1 VTENAN
7 IPTNQPV
14 LPTDEGSSKQ
24 FDARFIVLKLGFAA
38 FFVVIAGR
46 LTHVQVLESGK
57 YKEKARRQYEQ
68 TVVLPAVR
76 GNFYDRN
83 ENVLVSNSRLVSLA
97 ADPKVVDENANEI
110 AEKFSAVFGKPR
122 SFYLSKLNST
132 MSSGSPKRFVW
143 LERRAQP
150 ELVKQLEPSKLPGI
164 VQVIEPKRLYHY
176 DHVAGTLVG
185 FTDVDNKGIS
195 GLEFQY
201 DEYLKGKNGSVVM
214 QRDGL
219 GRARPSIDY
228 PRVEPHDGLNIVL
241 TIDLGYQSIV
251 EEELKKGVERYKA
264 DAGLAVMLNPKTG
277 EILALANFPSLN
289 PNDLHS
295 YDVNA
300 ARNRVVTDMFEP
312 GSVFKIATASA
323 AYENKLVTPEKRF
336 NAEHGVFKVAL
347 SAGKFRLIKDT
358 HEYDWLTFQEAIEL
372 SSNIVMAKASL
383 SIGPERL
390 YRQARNYGFGILTGV
405 DLPGEVRGRL
415 KKPHEWSGTTLQ
427 TLAYGYEVAATPL
440 QIAAAY
446 AAVANNGV
454 LMRPF
459 VVSRVYDSAG
469 ETLVEQRP
477 QAIRKVVSRE
487 TAELLSAAFEGVVE
501 RGTANDARIAGVR
514 VAGKTG
520 TSRKVINGRYGQGA
534 YTASFVGYFPV
545 EDPQVVCLVM
555 MDNPRAVSYYGG
567 LTSGPVFR
575 AISERIINTSDRLT
589 RGPQQVQQERPKNGV
604 SVPDLRTLQV
614 SIAEKILEGQGLKSE
629 HIGNGEIVVRQVP
642 EPGKHMEVG
651 GAVKLIVQTR
661 IPEGNYGVVSVPDL
675 RGMSLRRAINR
686 LVVDDFDVKVRG
698 SGVVVEQ
705 SPSPGQRVNTGVTIQ
720 LICEPRTIV
729 SAALY

>member
-1 VTENAN
+1 MTENAN

-251 EEELKKGVERYKA
+251 EEELKKGVARYKA
-264 DAGLAVMLNPKTG
+264 
-277 EILALANFPSLN
+277 
-289 PNDLHS
+289 
-295 YDVNA
+295 
-300 ARNRVVTDMFEP
+300 
-312 GSVFKIATASA
+312 VFKIATASA

-347 SAGKFRLIKDT
+347 PAGKFRLIKDT

-642 EPGKHMEVG
+642 EPGKHVEVG